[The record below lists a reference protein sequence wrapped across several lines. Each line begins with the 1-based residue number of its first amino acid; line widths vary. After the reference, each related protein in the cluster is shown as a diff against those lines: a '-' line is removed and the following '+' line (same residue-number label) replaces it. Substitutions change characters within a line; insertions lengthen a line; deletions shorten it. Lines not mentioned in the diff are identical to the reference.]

1 MIIHSNQMRFNTLE
15 YSNNDKVSRES
26 RLEYI
31 PMNSQLREEI
41 VYQVQL
47 TQLQL
52 QDEYY

>member
-1 MIIHSNQMRFNTLE
+1 MRFNTLE
-15 YSNNDKVSRES
+15 YSNSDKVSYES

-52 QDEYY
+52 QDEYYQFS